1 MDRLTFR
8 RAIAA
13 RIGQVLTPA
22 LCAAIEEDAS
32 VMPDLSI
39 PLDQFET
46 VRVGDYVIQT
56 ERFRDALPELKPLH
70 EAHWQETESARHGL
84 ELAPDYDA
92 MAADERAGRLLQ
104 FTVRHCGALVGNL
117 RMYVL
122 QSRHSAN
129 LVAVEDTLY
138 IAPAH
143 RGGLLGLKLL
153 RYAEQC
159 LVQIGVREIDANSKL
174 VNGADVLMR
183 RMKYT
188 PVAIQFHK
196 LIKE

>member
-8 RAIAA
+8 RAIAS

-22 LCAAIEEDAS
+22 LCAAIETDAS

-39 PLDQFET
+39 PLEQFET
-46 VRVGDYVIQT
+46 VCVGDYVIQA
-56 ERFRDALPELKPLH
+56 ERFAMVLPELKPLH
-70 EAHWQETESARHGL
+70 ELHWQETEGARHGL
-84 ELAPDYDA
+84 TLAPDYDA

-104 FTVRHCGALVGNL
+104 FTVRHCGALMGNL
-117 RMYVL
+117 RLYVM
-122 QSRHSAN
+122 QSRHSKN
-129 LVAVEDTLY
+129 LVAVEDTLF

-174 VNGADVLMR
+174 VNGADALMR

-196 LIKE
+196 IIAP